1 MCYKRTDLSS
11 SNSRKH
17 IASFI
22 GFGPALIQI
31 DGRTKYLLVK
41 TRDKNYVFKSKNLVK
56 DLDELETGL
65 NRNRD
70 SPLEHESQEESHEE
84 GVQNSRTPG
93 DSAQFQ
99 TQIELQLYS
108 QT

>member
-1 MCYKRTDLSS
+1 M
-11 SNSRKH
+11 
-17 IASFI
+17 
-22 GFGPALIQI
+22 
-31 DGRTKYLLVK
+31 
-41 TRDKNYVFKSKNLVK
+41 
-56 DLDELETGL
+56 DELETGL

-108 QT
+108 QTWANDHLPTTTTFLCSI